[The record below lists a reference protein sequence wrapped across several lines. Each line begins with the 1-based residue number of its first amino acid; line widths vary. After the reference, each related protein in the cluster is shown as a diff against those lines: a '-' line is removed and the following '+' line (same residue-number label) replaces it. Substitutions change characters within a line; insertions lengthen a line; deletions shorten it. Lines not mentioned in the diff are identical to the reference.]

1 MGVTKL
7 QSRSFLRNMVRSR
20 IIAKYMNDIGR
31 QRITKYV
38 SKKFEK
44 SSKMSKQF
52 NKEIHRIKEL
62 TKKITSKNE
71 KNLKNKAISQAENDK
86 HPANHEDD
94 QTSQKSCSDY
104 HVDKIDIDASV
115 IDQDKNEEKDKY
127 ADANYAKKE
136 TELKNLFYI
145 VNRILHKYELSKFRS
160 KYKCTTSKS
169 LLKMKMKSSDTN
181 AKEKKAKLDVLST
194 SIQQIVN
201 DAKATSFYN
210 SIKTNLIAQKP
221 VRSGTGASEV
231 FGFME
236 FVQNSE
242 KKSTNITY
250 RFVQTCYKSV

>member
-7 QSRSFLRNMVRSR
+7 QSRSFLRNMVRAR
-20 IIAKYMNDIGR
+20 ITAKYMNDIGR

-52 NKEIHRIKEL
+52 NKEVHRIKEL
-62 TKKITSKNE
+62 TKKITSKDKE
-71 KNLKNKAISQAENDK
+71 NLKDKAISQVENDK

-94 QTSQKSCSDY
+94 QTSKKSCSDQS
-104 HVDKIDIDASV
+104 VDKIDIDAPV
-115 IDQDKNEEKDKY
+115 IDEDKNIDEEKDKY
-127 ADANYAKKE
+127 ADANYVKKE

-145 VNRILHKYELSKFRS
+145 VNRILHKYKLSKFRS
-160 KYKCTTSKS
+160 KYRCTTSKS
-169 LLKMKMKSSDTN
+169 LIKMKDSDTN
-181 AKEKKAKLDVLST
+181 AKKKKVKLDILST

-236 FVQNSE
+236 VVQDSE
-242 KKSTNITY
+242 KKNTNITY
-250 RFVQTCYKSV
+250 RFVQMCYKPL

>member
-7 QSRSFLRNMVRSR
+7 QSRSFLRNMVRAR
-20 IIAKYMNDIGR
+20 ITAKYMNDIGR

-52 NKEIHRIKEL
+52 NKEVHRIKEL
-62 TKKITSKNE
+62 TKKITSKDKE
-71 KNLKNKAISQAENDK
+71 NLKDKAISQAENDK

-94 QTSQKSCSDY
+94 QTSKKSCSEI
-104 HVDKIDIDASV
+104 VDKIDIGTSV
-115 IDQDKNEEKDKY
+115 IDEDKNEEKDKY
-127 ADANYAKKE
+127 ADANYVKKE

-145 VNRILHKYELSKFRS
+145 VNRILHKYKLSKFRS
-160 KYKCTTSKS
+160 KYRCTTSKS
-169 LLKMKMKSSDTN
+169 LIKMKDCDIN
-181 AKEKKAKLDVLST
+181 AKKKKVKLDILST

-221 VRSGTGASEV
+221 VRSGTGVSEV

-236 FVQNSE
+236 VVQDSE
-242 KKSTNITY
+242 KKNTNITY
-250 RFVQTCYKSV
+250 RFVQTCYKPL